1 MDVGMTEEYNKINA
15 LLQLG
20 FGKIRKKKWTKFI
33 HNGPLLAKPYVKH
46 NIPIIH
52 KDKRIVLPELA
63 EEMAT
68 IYAKYTDSEYIKHG
82 TFRRNFWKSWKPH
95 VKQLGIIALEDCDF
109 SLLYQ
114 HNVKEKEKRKNRS
127 KEEKKKIKET
137 TLAAMDEF
145 RKALVDDK
153 EQLVANAVVEPPG
166 IFIGRG
172 CHPKLGTYKRRVQP
186 EDITLNLSKDADIP
200 KIYYMDDHGNLQE
213 MKNRKWHKIVH
224 DKTSEWVATWKE
236 SILGKRKY
244 VWLSDTS
251 SFKAESDIN
260 KFNMAR
266 KLKKK
271 IHKIREANDKLLTST
286 NMKEAQ
292 LATIFY
298 LLDNLALRVGNEK
311 GSDVADTVGI
321 TSLRVEHIKLL
332 GNNHVTLDFL
342 GKDTIRYLRTFTVD
356 PKVYN
361 NLVKFEKGK
370 DKGDDLFDLVNST
383 DINLYLQ
390 SYMKDLTAK
399 VFRTYNA
406 SNVFQKELRK
416 IHHKFADVKELT
428 KEQLNEIYEM
438 YHRANIKVAKLC
450 NHQKKVVS
458 SFKKQIEKMKQRID
472 DLKKKKVKIQR
483 KTKTETRKKQVA
495 KIKDKIKE
503 IRSKIALKIELKDIS
518 LETSK
523 INYIDPRISVALI
536 KKFNLDPKKFF
547 STKLINKFKW
557 AFDSAESDFKF

>member
-1 MDVGMTEEYNKINA
+1 MDVGMSEEYNRIND
-15 LLQLG
+15 LLQRG
-20 FGKIRKKKWTKFI
+20 YGKIRKKKWSKFI

-52 KDKRIVLPELA
+52 KNERIILPELA

-82 TFRRNFWKSWKPH
+82 TFRRNFWKSWKLQ
-95 VKQLGIIALEDCDF
+95 VKPLGIISLEDCDF
-109 SLLYQ
+109 SLLYKY
-114 HNVKEKEKRKNRS
+114 NVDMKEKRKNRS
-127 KEEKKKIKET
+127 KEEKKKIKEHT
-137 TLAAMDEF
+137 TKNMEEF
-145 RKALVDDK
+145 RKATVDDT
-153 EQLVANAVVEPPG
+153 EQLVANSVVEPPG

-172 CHPKLGTYKRRVQP
+172 CHPKLGTYKRRIQP
-186 EDITLNLSKDADIP
+186 EDITLNLSKDAPVP
-200 KIYYMDDHGNLQE
+200 KIYYMDDNGDLQE
-213 MKNRKWHKIVH
+213 LKDKKWHKIIH
-224 DKTSEWVATWKE
+224 DNTSEWVATWKE
-236 SILGKRKY
+236 NILGKRKY

-251 SFKAESDIN
+251 SFKSYSDIN
-260 KFNMAR
+260 KFNLAR

-292 LATIFY
+292 LSTIFY
-298 LLDNLALRVGNEK
+298 LLDHLALRVGNEK

-370 DKGDDLFDLVNST
+370 EKRYDLFDLVSST
-383 DINLYLQ
+383 DINQYLQ
-390 SYMKDLTAK
+390 SYMKKLTAK

-406 SNVFQKELRK
+406 SNVYQKELRK
-416 IHHKFADVKELT
+416 IRNKFSDVKELT
-428 KEQLNEIYEM
+428 KEQLKEIYEM
-438 YHRANIKVAKLC
+438 IHRANIKVAKLC

-458 SFKKQIEKMKQRID
+458 SFKKQIEKMKERIN

-483 KTKTETRKKQVA
+483 KTKTDSRKKQII

-503 IRSKIALKIELKDIS
+503 IRNKIALKIELKDIS

-523 INYIDPRISVALI
+523 VNYIDPRITASLI
-536 KKFNLDPKKFF
+536 KKFNLDP
-547 STKLINKFKW
+547 TKLFSSKLIKKFKW
-557 AFDSAESDFKF
+557 AFDEVDENYKF